1 MSNKEVFNKIRAGT
15 AKFLLYLLVEFKNDI
30 VNFNKEEKEKYKVFS
45 KIVHEATINSYIRDL
60 IDNDILIVTKEKYI
74 YKLNDDVINFR
85 K

>member
-1 MSNKEVFNKIRAGT
+1 MSNKEVFNKIRAGA
-15 AKFLLYLLVEFKNDI
+15 AKFLLYLLVEFKSNTID
-30 VNFNKEEKEKYKVFS
+30 FSKEEKEKYKVFS

-74 YKLNDDVINFR
+74 YKLNDDVANFR

>member
-1 MSNKEVFNKIRAGT
+1 MNNKEIFNKVRAGT
-15 AKFLLYLLVEFKNDI
+15 AKFLLYLLVEFKSDI
-30 VNFNKEEKEKYKVFS
+30 VDFNKEEKEKYKVFS

-60 IDNDILIVTKEKYI
+60 IDNDILIVTKEKYT